1 MRQGVP
7 AKGLQ
12 TQGRALK
19 LLKKTV
25 ILLCLYYS
33 LPSFRGHYY
42 ACRAFET
49 PMLRLRLILWYSLLV
64 ILTIGA
70 IGLFQYYKI
79 RQSLFEALDASLID
93 DAKIT
98 LTLIST
104 LPPTTNPHQIM
115 LHGEARTANSLRDLI
130 DQALTEVPDTLKG
143 PALADRVV
151 NEIIDQVITEL
162 SFVDSTGKTVDPLDA
177 IVERSVSSRRNN
189 LVEIYAVT
197 HDSVGRS
204 HEEGFF
210 RTPNLGRD
218 TIMRLVRSA
227 HMRAATDT
235 TSAYHT
241 VRIKNENVR
250 VARAHNARFDVYV
263 GYPVTDIEQSLR
275 KVQSSFYIGI
285 PLALAISI
293 FGGLWLARK
302 ALRPME
308 QIADTAREI
317 SAKNL
322 SQRIDLPGKTDR
334 ELVMLIETLNLM
346 FTRLESSFQQVTQFT
361 SDASHELKTPLAIMK
376 GEIEQT
382 ERHIESAMHDSSTS
396 GTLDVNEMR
405 QVLTSLMEE
414 VERMQRIVE
423 GLLMLSRADDR
434 RLPLARETINVYE
447 YLDSLREDAAI
458 LAEERGLQLE
468 GRFDGQARWK
478 KISADTTRLYQVV
491 MNLVD
496 NALKYTPPGGKVKL
510 FLYSSDHHVRFGV
523 ADNGIGI
530 SKEDVPKIFRRF
542 YRTDGARTGPNGD
555 AERSLG
561 LGLAIVKSIV
571 EAHGGTIDVESE
583 LGKGT
588 RFTISMPTVE

>member
-1 MRQGVP
+1 MR
-7 AKGLQ
+7 AGLFQ
-12 TQGRALK
+12 
-19 LLKKTV
+19 
-25 ILLCLYYS
+25 Y
-33 LPSFRGHYY
+33 
-42 ACRAFET
+42 

-64 ILTIGA
+64 VLTISA

-79 RQSLFEALDASLID
+79 RQSLFYALDASLID

-98 LTLIST
+98 LTLVST
-104 LPPTTNPHQIM
+104 LPPTTNPREIV
-115 LHGEARTANSLRDLI
+115 LHGEARTANSLQDLI
-130 DQALTEVPDTLKG
+130 DQALTHVPDSLKG
-143 PALADRVV
+143 QALADRVV
-151 NEIIDQVITEL
+151 NEIIDEVITEL

-189 LVEIYAVT
+189 LVEIYAVI
-197 HDSVGRS
+197 HDSSGHA
-204 HEEGFF
+204 HEVGFF
-210 RTPNLGRD
+210 RTPNLGSD
-218 TIMRLVRSA
+218 TLMRLVRSVHRYTA
-227 HMRAATDT
+227 SDT

-241 VRIKNENVR
+241 VNIKHEHVR

-275 KVQSSFYIGI
+275 KFRSSFFIGI

-334 ELVMLIETLNLM
+334 ELVTLTETLNLM
-346 FTRLESSFQQVTQFT
+346 FTRLESSFQQVNQFT

-382 ERHIESAMHDSSTS
+382 ERH
-396 GTLDVNEMR
+396 LDAAQALGAPALDPDDARE
-405 QVLTSLMEE
+405 VLTSLMEE

-434 RLPLARETINVYE
+434 RLPLARENINIYE

-458 LAEERGLQLE
+458 LSEERGLQLD
-468 GRFDGQARWK
+468 GRFDEQARGK
-478 KISADTTRLYQVV
+478 QISADPTRLYQVV

-496 NALKYTPPGGKVKL
+496 NSLKYTPAGGKVKL
-510 FLYSSDHHVRFGV
+510 FLYSTDHEVRFGV
-523 ADNGIGI
+523 ADTGIGI
-530 SKEDVPKIFRRF
+530 SKEDLPKVFRRF
-542 YRTDGARTGPNGD
+542 YRTDSARTGPHGD
-555 AERSLG
+555 SERSLG

-571 EAHGGTIDVESE
+571 EAHGGMIGVESE
-583 LGKGT
+583 LAKGT
-588 RFTISMPTVE
+588 RFTITMPTVD